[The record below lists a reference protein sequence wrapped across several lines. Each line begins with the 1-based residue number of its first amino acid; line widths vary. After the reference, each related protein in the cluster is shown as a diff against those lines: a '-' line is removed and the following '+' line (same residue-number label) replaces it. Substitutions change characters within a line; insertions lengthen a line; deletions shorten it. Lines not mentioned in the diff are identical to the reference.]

1 MRALYAVAAG
11 RPETCEARDFMPTP
25 ILRIPAHL
33 FGRSV
38 LVVEDEA
45 LIAWD
50 LESTLNA
57 AGLYVLGPVASVQ
70 AALALLRTS
79 RPDAAILDV
88 NLQGELVTP
97 VARELRN
104 MNVPFVLS
112 TAYNNLRPV
121 RGDALE
127 GAPSIGKPLPARR
140 FLDLLSE
147 MLEHHA

>member
-1 MRALYAVAAG
+1 
-11 RPETCEARDFMPTP
+11 MPTP

-45 LIAWD
+45 LVAWD
-50 LESTLNA
+50 LESTLTA
-57 AGLYVLGPVASVQ
+57 AGLKVLGPVASVQ
-70 AALALLRTS
+70 AALDLLRNN

-104 MNVPFVLS
+104 MKVPFVLS
-112 TAYNNLRPV
+112 TA
-121 RGDALE
+121 
-127 GAPSIGKPLPARR
+127 
-140 FLDLLSE
+140 
-147 MLEHHA
+147 